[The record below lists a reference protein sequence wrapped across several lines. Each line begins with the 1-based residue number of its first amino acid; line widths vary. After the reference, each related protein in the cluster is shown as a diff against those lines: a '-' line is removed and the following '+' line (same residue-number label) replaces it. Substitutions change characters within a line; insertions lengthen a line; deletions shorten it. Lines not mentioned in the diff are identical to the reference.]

1 MFSLEST
8 FPRIHCKTLVNVQ
21 FPTETS
27 GYFRDGHLDKDYG
40 GNQGVDSVQEATEEE
55 EGGGGGL

>member
-8 FPRIHCKTLVNVQ
+8 FTLVNVQ

-27 GYFRDGHLDKDYG
+27 GYFRDGHLDKDNG